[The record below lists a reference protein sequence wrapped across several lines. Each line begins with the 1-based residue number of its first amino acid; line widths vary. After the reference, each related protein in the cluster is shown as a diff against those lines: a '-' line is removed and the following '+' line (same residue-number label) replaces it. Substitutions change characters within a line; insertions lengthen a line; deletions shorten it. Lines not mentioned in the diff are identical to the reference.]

1 MKRHGLLNAP
11 LSALIAELGHTDTL
25 ILADAGLPIPPGVP
39 RVDLA
44 VTPGLP
50 GFLPVLEALL
60 DELCLEGVTLARETV
75 ERRPELTTDIERR
88 LARLEARDGR
98 DIAVARCDH
107 ADFKALLPGA
117 RAVIRTGE
125 CTPYANLALHSGVPF

>member
-25 ILADAGLPIPPGVP
+25 ILADAGLPVPPGVP

-75 ERRPELTTDIERR
+75 EQRPELTTDIERR

-98 DIAVARCDH
+98 DIAVTRCDH
-107 ADFKALLPGA
+107 SDFKALLPGA